1 MPTEPIF
8 AVSGWQ
14 LLFTLINLLLNF
26 FILKRFLYQ
35 PVKKM
40 FEERRKEVE
49 DTYSRAA
56 EAEEKAEAMRD
67 EYEEKIAAA
76 KKDADEIVRSATRRA
91 QLRSESIIDEAKT
104 TASGMITRADE
115 QIAAERKKAV
125 NEIKNE
131 IADIALMAAGSVL
144 EKDMDDESHRKLIDE
159 FIESVGDDQWQS

>member
-76 KKDADEIVRSATRRA
+76 KKDADEIVRSATRRLSA
-91 QLRSESIIDEAKT
+91 RKPSTKSRTRSPIS
-104 TASGMITRADE
+104 
-115 QIAAERKKAV
+115 
-125 NEIKNE
+125 
-131 IADIALMAAGSVL
+131 L
-144 EKDMDDESHRKLIDE
+144 
-159 FIESVGDDQWQS
+159 

>member
-104 TASGMITRADE
+104 TASD
-115 QIAAERKKAV
+115 RK
-125 NEIKNE
+125 
-131 IADIALMAAGSVL
+131 SV
-144 EKDMDDESHRKLIDE
+144 
-159 FIESVGDDQWQS
+159 V

>member
-49 DTYSRAA
+49 DT
-56 EAEEKAEAMRD
+56 
-67 EYEEKIAAA
+67 
-76 KKDADEIVRSATRRA
+76 
-91 QLRSESIIDEAKT
+91 
-104 TASGMITRADE
+104 
-115 QIAAERKKAV
+115 
-125 NEIKNE
+125 
-131 IADIALMAAGSVL
+131 
-144 EKDMDDESHRKLIDE
+144 
-159 FIESVGDDQWQS
+159 